1 MVDSTLVNA
10 ALQRILGT
18 PAFVRSP
25 RLAQFLQFVVERR
38 LSGRAGSPKEFEI
51 GLQVFGRPPDY
62 DCRLDPVVRVQA
74 RLLRFKLHEYYETV
88 GKNDPVRIELPKGA
102 YLASFSGEATR
113 EPAPA
118 TGPRPW
124 IQLRW
129 IVAAVA
135 IAAAFTMVLVWWG
148 AWREA
153 VGKVWAKTLPARPKA
168 AQSAAAQLYL
178 KGRYYWSKRTPEDLQ
193 KAKDYFTQS
202 IVADPS
208 YAKAYVG
215 LADCYGL
222 LREFA
227 GMPDSE
233 AWPRALAAARR
244 AVELDDLLAEA
255 HSSLGFAL
263 FYGSLDLK
271 GGEREFK
278 RAVELNPNYSEAH
291 HWYGTALMTV
301 GRLTEASEELA
312 RARELEPASRSI
324 LADQGLLLFH
334 AGKRAQAIEQ
344 LQQIEA
350 AEPSFRS
357 AHLYL
362 SVIYLYGQ
370 DAASYL
376 TEARKAAESSHAPVE
391 LAIVKEAEQ
400 GFASGGRQGMLQHLL
415 NIQKRFNGEGR
426 YPAFH
431 VAETSALMGNK
442 DEALD
447 YLQSSFD
454 KRELYVAA
462 VRITPEF
469 ADLRSDPRYGRL
481 TAQLGLDVPN

>member
-1 MVDSTLVNA
+1 MDSRKEVSA
-10 ALQRILGT
+10 ALGRILAT
-18 PAFVRSP
+18 PALVRSP
-25 RLAQFLQFVVERR
+25 RLAQFLRFAVEQR
-38 LSGRAGSPKEFEI
+38 LSGRADSPKESEI
-51 GLQVFGRPPDY
+51 GVQVFGRPADY
-62 DCRLDPVVRVQA
+62 DCRIDPVVRVQA

-88 GKNDPVRIELPKGA
+88 GKSDPFRIELPKGA
-102 YLASFSGEATR
+102 YLASFSETAR
-113 EPAPA
+113 EPTAAAPIRRS
-118 TGPRPW
+118 T
-124 IQLRW
+124 QLRW
-129 IVAAVA
+129 IFALMA
-135 IAAAFTMVLVWWG
+135 IAAAFATVVVSWG

-153 VGKVWAKTLPARPKA
+153 VEKVWAKTLPARPKS

-178 KGRYYWSKRTPEDLQ
+178 KGRYYWSKRTPEDLP
-193 KAKDYFTQS
+193 KAVDFFTQS
-202 IVADPS
+202 IVTDPG

-215 LADCYGL
+215 LADSYSL

-227 GMPDSE
+227 AMPDSE
-233 AWPRALAAARR
+233 AWPRALAAARK
-244 AVELDDLLAEA
+244 AVELDDSLAEA

-301 GRLTEASEELA
+301 GRLAEASEELA

-324 LADQGLLLFH
+324 LADQGLLLYY

-362 SVIYLYGQ
+362 ADIYFNSQ
-370 DAASYL
+370 DVQSYL
-376 TEARKAAESSHAPVE
+376 MEARKAAESSHDAVE
-391 LAIVKEAEQ
+391 HEIVKEAEQ
-400 GFASGGRQGMLQHLL
+400 GFASGGREGMLQHLL
-415 NIQKRFNGEGR
+415 NAQKRFNGEGR
-426 YPAFH
+426 YPAFQ

-442 DEALD
+442 DQALK
-447 YLQSSFD
+447 YLQSSYD

-462 VRITPEF
+462 APVSPAL
-469 ADLRSDPRYGRL
+469 ADLRGEPRYRRL
-481 TAQLGLDVPN
+481 IAQLGLDVPN

>member
-1 MVDSTLVNA
+1 MDSRKEVSA
-10 ALQRILGT
+10 ALGCILAT

-25 RLAQFLQFVVERR
+25 RLAQFLRFAVEQR
-38 LSGRAGSPKEFEI
+38 LSGRADSPKESEI
-51 GLQVFGRPPDY
+51 GVQVFGRSPDY
-62 DCRLDPVVRVQA
+62 DCRIDPVVRVQA

-88 GKNDPVRIELPKGA
+88 GKNDPFRIELPKGA
-102 YLASFSGEATR
+102 YLASFSRKTAR
-113 EPAPA
+113 EPALA
-118 TGPRPW
+118 ARARRST
-124 IQLRW
+124 QLRW
-129 IVAAVA
+129 IVALVA
-135 IAAAFTMVLVWWG
+135 IAAAFAMIAVSWG

-153 VGKVWAKTLPARPKA
+153 VGKVWAKTLPARPKS

-178 KGRYYWSKRTPEDLQ
+178 KGRYYWSKRTPEDLP
-193 KAKDYFTQS
+193 KAVDFFTQS
-202 IVADPS
+202 IVTDPG

-215 LADCYGL
+215 LADSYGL

-227 GMPDSE
+227 AMPDSE
-233 AWPRALAAARR
+233 AWPRALAAARK
-244 AVELDDLLAEA
+244 AVELDDSLAEA

-301 GRLTEASEELA
+301 GRFAEASEELA

-324 LADQGLLLFH
+324 LADQGLLLFY

-362 SVIYLYGQ
+362 SYIYFNGQ
-370 DAASYL
+370 DVQNYL
-376 TEARKAAESSHAPVE
+376 LEAQKAAESSHAPVE
-391 LAIVKEAEQ
+391 LEIVKEAEQ
-400 GFASGGRQGMLQHLL
+400 GFASGGRPGMLQHLL
-415 NIQKRFNGEGR
+415 NAQKRFNGEGR
-426 YPAFH
+426 FPAFQ

-442 DEALD
+442 DQALK
-447 YLQSSFD
+447 YLQSSYD
-454 KRELYVAA
+454 KRELYVAT
-462 VRITPEF
+462 VRVSPAL
-469 ADLRSDPRYGRL
+469 ADLRGEPRYRRL
-481 TAQLGLDVPN
+481 VAQLGLDVPN